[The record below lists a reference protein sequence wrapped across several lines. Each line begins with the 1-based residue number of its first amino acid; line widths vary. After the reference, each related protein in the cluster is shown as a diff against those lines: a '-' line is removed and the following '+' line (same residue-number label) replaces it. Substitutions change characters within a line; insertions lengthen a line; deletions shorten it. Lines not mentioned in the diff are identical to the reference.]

1 MCHFHQFC
9 ILTKENIET
18 GTTFVYN
25 VNIRVS
31 TPKMQAN
38 GT

>member
-9 ILTKENIET
+9 NLTKENIET
-18 GTTFVYN
+18 EGPFVYN

-31 TPKMQAN
+31 TPKMHAN